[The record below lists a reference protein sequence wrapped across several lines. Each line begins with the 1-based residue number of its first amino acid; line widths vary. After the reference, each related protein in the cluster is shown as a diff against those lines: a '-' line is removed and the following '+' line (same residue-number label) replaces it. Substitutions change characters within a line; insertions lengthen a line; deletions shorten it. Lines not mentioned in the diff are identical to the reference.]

1 MLIHMSIKKKALTYG
16 GELSSCYSVSSNE
29 ADDISDR
36 ARVQI
41 LPPPVKLRILS
52 NYKQKINT
60 KKNNHV

>member
-1 MLIHMSIKKKALTYG
+1 MRAMSIKKKALTYG

-41 LPPPVKLRILS
+41 LPPSVKLRILA
-52 NYKQKINT
+52 NYKQKNKY
-60 KKNNHV
+60 KKK